1 MQTSHSAMIGFP
13 LNMEFQ
19 FFRCQFILP
28 LNSKSGR
35 PSRQRPCTSFTHI
48 DQPVSGKTDQPT
60 FRDTVARICLFQSL
74 HIQGLLMEVII
85 MKTLRPR
92 IGILTIMN
100 GIGLVVEQDN
110 TLTGFINFS
119 WILSAAIRTSPAV
132 SAVGMT
138 STFPQFDFGSG
149 SPTDPPS
156 VSLCTETGM
165 PST

>member
-1 MQTSHSAMIGFP
+1 
-13 LNMEFQ
+13 
-19 FFRCQFILP
+19 
-28 LNSKSGR
+28 
-35 PSRQRPCTSFTHI
+35 
-48 DQPVSGKTDQPT
+48 
-60 FRDTVARICLFQSL
+60 
-74 HIQGLLMEVII
+74 MEVII